1 MLGADNE
8 EIKEEVDEKDY
19 IINELSDKLKDFD
32 ELEIQNDKHSQ
43 MLADLFDAGIIDI
56 DGNLISPPNRENNVQ

>member
-8 EIKEEVDEKDY
+8 EIKGEVDGKDD

-32 ELEIQNDKHSQ
+32 ELKIQNDKHSQ

-56 DGNLISPPNRENNVQ
+56 DWNLIVPPNR